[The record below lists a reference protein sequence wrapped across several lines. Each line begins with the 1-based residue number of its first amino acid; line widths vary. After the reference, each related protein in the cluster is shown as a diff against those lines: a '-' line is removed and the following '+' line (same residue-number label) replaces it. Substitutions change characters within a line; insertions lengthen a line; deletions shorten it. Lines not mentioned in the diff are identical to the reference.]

1 MPPAETFTPIRRIVI
16 ALDASAPSLA
26 ALEAAATLAARVDAE
41 LLGVFIEDVNLV
53 RLAGLPFA
61 AEVGVLSARARSLA
75 PEEMERLLA
84 LQRRR
89 AEQALARVAQR
100 LRLRWSFRVVRG
112 QIVSELLAAAIE
124 ADLMALGATGTQMRR
139 RAWLGS
145 TAQAILAQ
153 TVRPVLI
160 TLRGA
165 SLRLPIAVVCSD
177 STGSMQALALAAY
190 VAERL
195 DGGELIVLL
204 LADDAEQEERLRR
217 AITARLAR
225 ANTKARY
232 GWLVEADV
240 DELARRLR
248 SERAGT
254 LVLAGDAGVFDAKS
268 VRRLLERT
276 DVTVL
281 VAGADQGDVVQSART
296 SAGS

>member
-53 RLAGLPFA
+53 HLAGLPFA

-124 ADLMALGATGTQMRR
+124 ADMMALGATGTQMRR

-204 LADDAEQEERLRR
+204 LADDAEQEERLRQ

-248 SERAGT
+248 AERAGT